1 MSDHSVRTVW
11 ARGGRPFRYEEYA
24 REHETFFEGGAR
36 VELSAAKAYRGD
48 PKLPNP
54 EELLVAALSSCHM
67 LSFLAIACKRGFV
80 VDAYE
85 DRAVGTLAKGS
96 DGKLA
101 ITRCVLRPHVRFEG
115 PIDRAQ
121 LDALHDEAH
130 HACFIASSVKTHV
143 TVEVLPDE
151 AS

>member
-1 MSDHSVRTVW
+1 MSDHLVRTAW
-11 ARGGRPFRYEEYA
+11 ARGGRAFRYEEYA
-24 REHETFFEGGAR
+24 RDLQTFFEGGSK
-36 VELSAAKAYRGD
+36 VDMSAAKAYRGD

-54 EELLVAALSSCHM
+54 EDLLVAALSSCHM

-85 DRAVGTLAKGS
+85 DRAVGTLAKDAEGR
-96 DGKLA
+96 LA
-101 ITRCVLRPHVRFEG
+101 ITTCVLRPRVRFEG

-143 TVEVLPDE
+143 TIEVPPDE